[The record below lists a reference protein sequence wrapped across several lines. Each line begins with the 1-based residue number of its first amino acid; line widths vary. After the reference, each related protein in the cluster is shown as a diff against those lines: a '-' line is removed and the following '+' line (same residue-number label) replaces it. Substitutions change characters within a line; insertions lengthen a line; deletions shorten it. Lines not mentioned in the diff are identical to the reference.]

1 MFHPVDDFGV
11 NGLTHGDLW
20 IYPGAKFQMD
30 PDPGKLGKAWAW
42 VVWCHEGGP
51 MGTYAVLDD
60 QVLRS

>member
-1 MFHPVDDFGV
+1 MDNMGLYSFSSPCSPMFHPVDDFGV

-42 VVWCHEGGP
+42 VV
-51 MGTYAVLDD
+51 
-60 QVLRS
+60 